1 MEALGQPFHGNK
13 NIQRGASRRPTRL
26 FVMLVQFG
34 VTNFRSIKEKI
45 VLSLAASA
53 DNSHERVLITPAG
66 KTKLLPAVAIY
77 GANASG
83 KSNILLAVQT
93 MQSMLTGVNSRLLKE
108 KKLPYDPYMFLET
121 PTDPTEFEVIYLYQK
136 IKYAY
141 SFSYNEDEILSEY
154 LYHWPKGREALIF
167 SRENGRFKFT
177 ENVSEQSVLASRTPS
192 NKLYMVS
199 SNEWN
204 APQTA
209 SAYRWFTENLQPCD
223 EHITPEA
230 TSRAINC
237 QGNRPVRDKILNALK
252 TADLGI
258 NNVHIENNLSNHN
271 KPSVSM
277 VHKVTNDAGDIEQY
291 AIPLERESNGT
302 QRFFSRIGPWI
313 IALEKG
319 GILFV
324 DDIEASMHPLLTKHM
339 VEMMQNPEININ
351 GAQLV
356 FTTHDTMLLNLSVL
370 RRDQI
375 WFSDKNDK
383 TLSSS
388 LFSLWDFSVRKDE
401 NIQKGYLQG
410 RFGAIPFFG
419 NVSSLIK

>member
-1 MEALGQPFHGNK
+1 
-13 NIQRGASRRPTRL
+13 
-26 FVMLVQFG
+26 MLVQFG

-53 DNSHERVLITPAG
+53 DNSHERVLITQTG
-66 KTKLLPAVAIY
+66 KTKLLPAAAIY

-83 KSNILLAVQT
+83 KSNILLAVHT
-93 MQSMLTGVNSRLLKE
+93 MLSMLTGINSQLPKE
-108 KKLPYDPYMFLET
+108 KKLPYDPYMLLET
-121 PTDPTEFEVIYLYQK
+121 PGPTELEVIYLYQQ

-177 ENVSEQSVLASRTPS
+177 ENVSEQSVLASRTPP

-209 SAYRWFTENLQPCD
+209 SAYRWFTEKLQPCD

-230 TSRAINC
+230 TSKALNHPRND
-237 QGNRPVRDKILNALK
+237 QVRDKILNALK

-258 NNVHIENNLSNHN
+258 SNVYIDNNPSNQD
-271 KPSVSM
+271 KSAISI
-277 VHKVTNDAGDIEQY
+277 VHKVTNDAGDTEQY
-291 AIPLERESNGT
+291 AIPLEKASVGT
-302 QRFFSRIGPWI
+302 QRFSSLIALWI
-313 IALEKG
+313 IVLEKG
-319 GILFV
+319 GIFFV
-324 DDIEASMHPLLTKHM
+324 DDIDASMHPLLTKHL
-339 VEMMQNPEININ
+339 VEMMQNPEINTN

-356 FTTHDTMLLNLSVL
+356 LTTHDTMLLNLSFL

-375 WFSDKNDK
+375 WFVDKNNQ

-388 LFSLWDFSVRKDE
+388 LFSLWGFSVRKDE
-401 NIQKGYLQG
+401 NIQRGYLQG
-410 RFGAIPFFG
+410 RYGAIPFFG
-419 NVSSLIK
+419 SGV

>member
-1 MEALGQPFHGNK
+1 
-13 NIQRGASRRPTRL
+13 
-26 FVMLVQFG
+26 MLIQFG
-34 VTNFRSIKEKI
+34 VTNFRSIKEKL
-45 VLSLAASA
+45 VLSLAASS
-53 DNSHERVLITPAG
+53 DNSHERVLITPIG
-66 KTKLLPAVAIY
+66 KTKLLPAAAIY

-83 KSNILLAVQT
+83 KSNILFAIQT
-93 MQSMLTGVNSRLLKE
+93 MQSMLTGVNSQLLKE

-121 PTDPTEFEVIYLYQK
+121 STDPTEFEVIYYYQK

-141 SFSYNEDEILSEY
+141 NFSYNEDEILSEY

-177 ENVSEQSVLASRTPS
+177 ENVSEQSVLAGRTPS

-209 SAYRWFTENLQPCD
+209 SAYRWFTEKFQPCR
-223 EHITPEA
+223 EHIAHEA
-230 TSRAINC
+230 TSKALNNP
-237 QGNRPVRDKILNALK
+237 GNNPVRDKILHALK

-258 NNVHIENNLSNHN
+258 SNVYIDTRPSNQN
-271 KPSVSM
+271 KSAILI
-277 VHKVTNDAGDIEQY
+277 VHKVTNNAGDTEQY
-291 AIPLERESNGT
+291 AIPLERESIGT

-313 IALEKG
+313 IALERG

-324 DDIEASMHPLLTKHM
+324 DDIEVSTHTLLTKHL
-339 VEMMQNPEININ
+339 VEMMQNPEINTN
-351 GAQLV
+351 GAQLI
-356 FTTHDTMLLNLSVL
+356 FTTHDTMLLNLSFL

-375 WFSDKNDK
+375 WFVDKNDK

-388 LFSLWDFSVRKDE
+388 LFALWDFSVRKDE

-410 RFGAIPFFG
+410 RYGAIPFLESG
-419 NVSSLIK
+419 V